1 MMRLSVAGV
10 RLGLSFLAALAL
22 WGFVTVTQNPEDRK
36 IYEIPID
43 VKNMPVDAV
52 IIDANGQIQQTLGTI
67 QVEVWA
73 AKNTL
78 SKLRDGDIE
87 AVVDLTN
94 ATAALQKVPIVV
106 TSARNDI
113 GYMTFKYSVQSLD
126 VRVDMLKTITVPVV
140 INSQQFS
147 SPGIGVEVLAP
158 TIPLAQQT
166 VSVYGPQTLIKR
178 IKEARVNVDINGSVT
193 ASYTN
198 SLPVALIDSA
208 DKPINGLTITPD
220 KVDVSIEIK
229 QKIGAKEVVVLP
241 RVTGFVAAGF
251 RLREVRVNPLLVSIT
266 GSSQILEKTN
276 SVQTLPIDINNLT
289 KSVSRTVEIDFPE
302 GILALDVAS
311 KNVDV
316 GLEIEQ
322 TPQFVRLK
330 VPVVVTI
337 RDMPSDI
344 AVRANPAIVMLDVVV
359 GASAMLRGSVNF
371 LVAEVSVGAWED
383 GNMMRQVQLS
393 IPEDIR
399 LMSDVPVVQL
409 ERVDAVSMVP
419 TATSGTPVAPVVPVA
434 TAGTVVATPVALTP
448 TIMPGATG
456 TIVATATKIDN

>member
-1 MMRLSVAGV
+1 
-10 RLGLSFLAALAL
+10 
-22 WGFVTVTQNPEDRK
+22 
-36 IYEIPID
+36 
-43 VKNMPVDAV
+43 
-52 IIDANGQIQQTLGTI
+52 
-67 QVEVWA
+67 
-73 AKNTL
+73 
-78 SKLRDGDIE
+78 
-87 AVVDLTN
+87 
-94 ATAALQKVPIVV
+94 
-106 TSARNDI
+106 
-113 GYMTFKYSVQSLD
+113 
-126 VRVDMLKTITVPVV
+126 
-140 INSQQFS
+140 
-147 SPGIGVEVLAP
+147 
-158 TIPLAQQT
+158 
-166 VSVYGPQTLIKR
+166 VYGPQTLIKR

-208 DKPINGLTITPD
+208 DKPINGLIITPD

-371 LVAEVSVGAWED
+371 LVAEVSVGVWED

-434 TAGTVVATPVALTP
+434 TAGTAVATPVALTP